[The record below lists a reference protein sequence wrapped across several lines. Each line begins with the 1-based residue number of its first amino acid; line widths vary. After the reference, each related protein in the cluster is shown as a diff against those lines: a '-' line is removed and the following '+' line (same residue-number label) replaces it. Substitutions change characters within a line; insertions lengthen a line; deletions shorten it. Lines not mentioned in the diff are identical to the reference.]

1 MNTAI
6 LNTRAGMGNN
16 ESIEVAYS
24 LKSRQEDIIPRI
36 NVILSPLPRFSLP
49 FDVGCG
55 NSRPIYCTIFFIE
68 MTDNGTTLVACMDL
82 SFNAECDR
90 LSKSF
95 AHFSN
100 SIFVTKEWMS
110 KFQPCKMSGL

>member
-1 MNTAI
+1 
-6 LNTRAGMGNN
+6 
-16 ESIEVAYS
+16 
-24 LKSRQEDIIPRI
+24 
-36 NVILSPLPRFSLP
+36 
-49 FDVGCG
+49 
-55 NSRPIYCTIFFIE
+55 
-68 MTDNGTTLVACMDL
+68 MDL
-82 SFNAECDR
+82 SFHAACDR